1 MGNKLFQLAKEA
13 VHLAETTTMAATT
26 PNHFQEAQT
35 NIDKAKNQISSAF
48 ANSTSAEQMQL
59 QELQQ
64 RLDEIQNS
72 IK

>member
-13 VHLAETTTMAATT
+13 VFLAETTSNT
-26 PNHFQEAQT
+26 ED
-35 NIDKAKNQISSAF
+35 IEKAKNQISSAF

-64 RLDEIQNS
+64 RLDQLE
-72 IK
+72 

>member
-13 VHLAETTTMAATT
+13 VYLAETTS
-26 PNHFQEAQT
+26 NSED
-35 NIDKAKNQISSAF
+35 IEKAKNQISSAF

-64 RLDEIQNS
+64 RLDQLE
-72 IK
+72 

>member
-13 VHLAETTTMAATT
+13 VFLAENSANFAST
-26 PNHFQEAQT
+26 PEQYHTAQT
-35 NIDKAKNQISSAF
+35 NIENAKNQISSAF
-48 ANSTSAEQMQL
+48 ANSTPAEQMQL

-64 RLDEIQNS
+64 RLDEVQNN